1 MAHIAESCHFYDG
14 ITGDPRYT
22 VPNKSKPGEDRPTTL
37 RDAKQFGYVP
47 SVTTILQILDKP
59 QLNRWKQ
66 EQVLY
71 ASLTMPKG
79 NFTDEQW
86 INAIIEDS
94 KAQSRQAMDLG
105 TEVHAQVQGA
115 YEGIAPAPEYAIYVE
130 AVRNCIKNEW
140 KDYGYNSWIPESSF
154 AHPLRYGGKVDLHNS
169 IAIID
174 FKTTS
179 LNGEK
184 LKKAGYDEHA
194 LQLAAYR
201 LGLKL
206 ERASLCNVYIS
217 TSVPG
222 EVYLK
227 IWSDE
232 EALWA
237 TKSWLALLEFW
248 KTAKK
253 F

>member
-105 TEVHAQVQGA
+105 TQVHAAIQGVYENVQ
-115 YEGIAPAPEYAIYVE
+115 PSPEFEVYTMATVE
-130 AVRNCIKNEW
+130 AIHKEFGLMN
-140 KDYGYNSWIPESSF
+140 WIPEQSF
-154 AHPLRYGGKVDLHNS
+154 AHPLRYGGKVDLNCS
-169 IAIID
+169 IVVID

-184 LKKAGYDEHA
+184 LKKAGYDEHV

-206 ERASLCNVYIS
+206 EHASLCNVYIS
-217 TSVPG
+217 TTVPG

-248 KTAKK
+248 KISKK